1 MPTQTRLTRKLTSE
15 KVFTQDVHIIQRTGH
30 TIETIR
36 DDPHLD
42 INHGKGL
49 LSAAVVSRHSVHG
62 LRDVVQN
69 QIQIHLI
76 LLWADN
82 KKANTLSHRVKSVRL
97 NSTYIYNFSESIY
110 KVSSVWKRI
119 MTLESKSIL

>member
-1 MPTQTRLTRKLTSE
+1 MHTS
-15 KVFTQDVHIIQRTGH
+15 FRGH

-36 DDPHLD
+36 IDPHLD

-62 LRDVVQN
+62 LGDVVQN

-76 LLWADN
+76 LLWAEN
-82 KKANTLSHRVKSVRL
+82 KKGNTLSHIVKSVRL
-97 NSTYIYNFSESIY
+97 NGTYIYNFGESIY
-110 KVSSVWKRI
+110 KVSSVWKGI
-119 MTLESKSIL
+119 MTPSQSLHYKCPIRPFPPYIRMIEQPAYEL